1 MARQRTSYVDRT
13 RKFLGQEKVKYFI
26 GGAVAAYAIKKIAET
41 DAAHDAAVSVT
52 AGFLDFRDC
61 VEEKIEN
68 IKEDA
73 EDIHSEAQEKQKV
86 EIYGPD
92 DEDLEDEE
100 EEETEE
106 E

>member
-1 MARQRTSYVDRT
+1 MARQRTSYADRT
-13 RKFLGQEKVKYFI
+13 RKFLKQEKVKYFI

-41 DAAHDAAVSVT
+41 DVAHDAAVSVT
-52 AGFLDFRDC
+52 AGFLDLRDS

-73 EDIHSEAQEKQKV
+73 ADIHSEAQEKQKI

-92 DEDLEDEE
+92 DEEEYEE
-100 EEETEE
+100 EKIEE